1 MNRWVFGYGSLIWRV
16 DFPYEARRRATLNGW
31 RRRFWQG
38 SHDHR
43 GTPEAPGRVATLAP
57 APGARCVGMAYL
69 VDEAV
74 FDHLDYR
81 EKNGYERVEV
91 SIHFGEKDHPAVSY
105 IAAEG
110 NPAFLGPAPLEEI
123 AGQIARC
130 RGLSGGN
137 ADYLFHLA
145 DALEA
150 LQARDRHVSA
160 LAGLVER
167 SVAAQGRGQGA
178 KPIDR
183 SGEFQRAGHA
193 PAFPGARPFTRDA

>member
-1 MNRWVFGYGSLIWRV
+1 M
-16 DFPYEARRRATLNGW
+16 
-31 RRRFWQG
+31 
-38 SHDHR
+38 
-43 GTPEAPGRVATLAP
+43 
-57 APGARCVGMAYL
+57 
-69 VDEAV
+69 
-74 FDHLDYR
+74 
-81 EKNGYERVEV
+81 
-91 SIHFGEKDHPAVSY
+91 SIHFGEKDHEKDHPAVSY

-130 RGLSGGN
+130 RGPSGGN

-178 KPIDR
+178 KPMDR
-183 SGEFQRAGHA
+183 SGEFQHAGEA